1 MKFREIAKEGL
12 MLVNAE
18 ANPNNLRWGVIKAVE
33 CVLSELKLFSRLV
46 NTQSEIFQIASNAS
60 NDDKE
65 IGKLIS
71 DAIEKVGKDGVIA

>member
-1 MKFREIAKEGL
+1 
-12 MLVNAE
+12 MLVNAG
-18 ANPNNLRWGVIKAVE
+18 ANPNNLRRGIIKAVE
-33 CVLSELKLFSRLV
+33 CVISELKRFSRPV

-71 DAIEKVGKDGVIA
+71 DAIEKVGKDGVIT